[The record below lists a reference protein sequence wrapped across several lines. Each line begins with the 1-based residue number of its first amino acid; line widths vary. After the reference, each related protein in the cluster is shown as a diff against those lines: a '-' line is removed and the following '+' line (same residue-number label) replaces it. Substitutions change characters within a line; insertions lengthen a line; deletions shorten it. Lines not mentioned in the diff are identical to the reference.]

1 AERAIARPAVV
12 ADEPAAGGQER
23 GRGGVG
29 GRAPGPSAGLEVES
43 GDRVALL
50 GIVDERGAEVQ
61 VADALEDR
69 LVARD
74 LGELRPQQAAD
85 RQVPGLPLAL
95 VDQRVRGLMDPV
107 VEEAVAD
114 RDVEARG
121 RGRAAL
127 RLRREQ

>member
-1 AERAIARPAVV
+1 LDPLAAALGPLQGDARERLRRGEVAAQRLGVRLIAEEREAERAIARPAVV

-69 LVARD
+69 L
-74 LGELRPQQAAD
+74 
-85 RQVPGLPLAL
+85 
-95 VDQRVRGLMDPV
+95 
-107 VEEAVAD
+107 
-114 RDVEARG
+114 
-121 RGRAAL
+121 
-127 RLRREQ
+127 